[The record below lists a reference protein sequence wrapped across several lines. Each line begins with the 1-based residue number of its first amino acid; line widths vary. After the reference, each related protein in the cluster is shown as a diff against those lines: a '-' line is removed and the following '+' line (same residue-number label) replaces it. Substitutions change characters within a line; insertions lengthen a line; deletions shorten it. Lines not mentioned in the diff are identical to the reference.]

1 MSCYTSTI
9 IHPNLTTKVRM
20 LDPDT
25 SSVTGKPIH
34 ITVVS
39 MSPDVQLQ
47 WSTPAEALAWLDHC
61 YDAVLDAM
69 DAHDTITPVPA

>member
-1 MSCYTSTI
+1 MSCHHHTI
-9 IHPNLTTKVRM
+9 IHPDLTTKVRM

-61 YDAVLDAM
+61 YTAVLDAM
-69 DAHDTITPVPA
+69 VTTAAITPVPA